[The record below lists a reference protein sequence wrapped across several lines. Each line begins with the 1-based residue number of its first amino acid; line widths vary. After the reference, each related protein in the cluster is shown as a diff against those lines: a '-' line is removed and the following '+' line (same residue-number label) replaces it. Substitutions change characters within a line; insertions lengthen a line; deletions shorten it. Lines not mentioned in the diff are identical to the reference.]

1 LPTRFSFK
9 GFAIGASGHFTFPF
23 NDRIEVQAASALP
36 EIGGFGSAKVVHFNF
51 HDIIRFDVAQTT
63 VVGSSNGC
71 RDDASVHT
79 TLLQS
84 SIERVD
90 VMGMLTADR
99 VVARLMSSHK
109 DGETEPSVQLI
120 GTRFENLK
128 IAGIP
133 VEVDLAT
140 DLLDRIPKY
149 SDLNNA
155 YNDAACEDNE
165 EVRKLFGTPEVRER
179 WFRHPPRSESL
190 PKRGSLVRSLTPESP
205 GLKCEGHVIVVP
217 GVGTIRLAEIRINPL
232 TRIVNMVEI
241 KFDCP
246 WKCDM
251 MMCAVED
258 GGSPW

>member
-36 EIGGFGSAKVVHFNF
+36 EIGGFGSAKVVDFNF
-51 HDIIRFDVAQTT
+51 HDIIRFRVAQTT

-71 RDDASVHT
+71 RDDAFVHT

-84 SIERVD
+84 SIESVD

-99 VVARLMSSHK
+99 VVARLLTNYK

-155 YNDAACEDNE
+155 YREGNE
-165 EVRKLFGTPEVRER
+165 EVGLLFGTPEVRER
-179 WFRHPPRSESL
+179 WFRHPARPDTL
-190 PKRGSLVRSLTPESP
+190 PQRGSLVRSITPDRP

-251 MMCAVED
+251 MLCAVED
-258 GGSPW
+258 GGSPS

>member
-1 LPTRFSFK
+1 MPSRFSFK
-9 GFAIGASGHFTFPF
+9 GFSVGASGHFTFPF

-36 EIGGFGSAKVVHFNF
+36 EIGGYGSAKVVDFNF
-51 HDIIRFDVAQTT
+51 HDIIRFDVAHTM
-63 VVGSSNGC
+63 VVGSSDGC
-71 RDDASVHT
+71 RDDAAVHT

-84 SIERVD
+84 SVEGVA

-99 VVARLMSSHK
+99 IVARLLTHYK
-109 DGETEPSVQLI
+109 DGEPEPSIQLI

-128 IAGIP
+128 VAGIP
-133 VEVDLAT
+133 LTVDLAT
-140 DLLDRIPKY
+140 DLLDKSPKY

-155 YNDAACEDNE
+155 YREGNE
-165 EVRKLFGTPEVRER
+165 EVNTLFGTPEVRER
-179 WFRHPPRSESL
+179 WFRHPAKPESL
-190 PKRGSLVRSLTPESP
+190 PKRGSLVRGIIPESA
-205 GLKCEGHVIVVP
+205 GLRCEGHVIVVP
-217 GVGTIRLAEIRINPL
+217 GVGTIRLAEIRITPL
-232 TRIVNMVEI
+232 TRIVNMIEI

>member
-1 LPTRFSFK
+1 VLNLPTRFSFK

-36 EIGGFGSAKVVHFNF
+36 EIGGFGSSKVVDFNF
-51 HDIIRFDVAQTT
+51 HDIIRFDVAQTL

-71 RDDASVHT
+71 GDDPNVHT

-84 SIERVD
+84 SIEGVD
-90 VMGMLTADR
+90 VMGMFSADR
-99 VVARLMSSHK
+99 IVARLLTMYR
-109 DGETEPSVQLI
+109 DGDTEPSVQLI

-128 IAGIP
+128 IAGIS

-140 DLLDRIPKY
+140 DFLDKADKY
-149 SDLNNA
+149 STLNNL
-155 YNDAACEDNE
+155 YREGNE
-165 EVRKLFGTPEVRER
+165 EIGKLFGTPAVRER
-179 WFRHPPRSESL
+179 WFRHPARPEALPR
-190 PKRGSLVRSLTPESP
+190 RGSLVRAITPHGR
-205 GLKCEGHVIVVP
+205 GLNIEGHVAIVP
-217 GVGTIRLAEIRINPL
+217 GTGIVRLGEIRINPL

-258 GGSPW
+258 GGSPD